1 MKTMLSL
8 VLSTLLLLSGCTSQ
22 PSQQIESP
30 TLQTEEEQTP
40 PTGVATQAD
49 RPENNS
55 GFTLSLTTLP
65 EDYPDLL
72 CSPAFDKEKAVFVF
86 FEPPQGSS
94 YNVFEYDM
102 QTKTNTELPI
112 RAWSQVQLD
121 DNAYYYLEGEVAQG
135 MSRVQRLDRAT
146 GETQTLYTAPEGIEI
161 APNLSFCDGFLL
173 WAQFDQQADRKA
185 GFALWAFDLERQEAF
200 TVYEKCYGFVGY
212 PYILH
217 GGYVAFY
224 TEDPAAQQPYLLSG
238 YDLVNREVCLTLPVE
253 KEPGGMVFDGHTFA
267 WSDRAENVLHYATT
281 QDLTAHDVDI
291 GVSFVNL
298 LDENHLIYATLQ
310 DEICIYNIKQEA
322 IVFSSANAVSL
333 DEREVL
339 NTVCTIDAETGT
351 AAFVAFHK
359 SAEPNQRDERILW
372 ISPA

>member
-1 MKTMLSL
+1 MKKILLMML
-8 VLSTLLLLSGCTSQ
+8 TALLLYGCTLQ
-22 PSQQIESP
+22 PVRQAVSP
-30 TLQTEEEQTP
+30 DQSEEEQTP

-55 GFTLSLTTLP
+55 GFTLSITTLP

-72 CSPAFDKEKAVFVF
+72 CSPAFDNGRAVFVF

-146 GETQTLYTAPEGIEI
+146 GKTQTLYTAPEGIEI

-267 WSDRAENVLHYATT
+267 WLDRAENVLHYATT

-322 IVFSSANAVSL
+322 IVFSSDNEGAL
-333 DEREVL
+333 KEGEVL
-339 NTVCTIDAETGT
+339 NTVCTVDEETGT
-351 AAFVAFHK
+351 AAFVAFQK
-359 SAEPNQRDERILW
+359 SAEPNQKDERLLW
-372 ISPA
+372 ISRLS

>member
-1 MKTMLSL
+1 MKKILLMML
-8 VLSTLLLLSGCTSQ
+8 TALLLYGCTLQ
-22 PSQQIESP
+22 PVRQAVSP
-30 TLQTEEEQTP
+30 DQSGEEQTP

-72 CSPAFDKEKAVFVF
+72 FSPAFDKEKAVFVF

-146 GETQTLYTAPEGIEI
+146 GKTQTLYTAPEGIEI

-173 WAQFDQQADRKA
+173 WAQFDQQVGQKA
-185 GFALWAFDLERQEAF
+185 GMSLWAYDLQRQETFSVCEACSGQSP
-200 TVYEKCYGFVGY
+200 VLLPSRGFVVFFADDA
-212 PYILH
+212 IN
-217 GGYVAFY
+217 
-224 TEDPAAQQPYLLSG
+224 G

-267 WSDRAENVLHYATT
+267 WLDRAENVLHYATT